1 DAPWNHGITGGCR
14 DLAGYRHQ
22 GRLVDRES
30 RWLGHRSA
38 HGGGGRGAGRADLL
52 TAQQAHAK
60 GQEKNQDQEKACS
73 LPPHLCLRK
82 KGTTRRPGFDAS
94 YMEVLRRAIRGI
106 PEWRFLESNRWLYK
120 DIYSRQEKPLSA

>member
-1 DAPWNHGITGGCR
+1 
-14 DLAGYRHQ
+14 
-22 GRLVDRES
+22 RES

-94 YMEVLRRAIRGI
+94 YMEVLRRAIRRI
-106 PEWRFLESNRWLYK
+106 PDLYIRDLLIPNWWVPTRIDRVK
-120 DIYSRQEKPLSA
+120 METLHPGGGAPHPSPLPEGEGT